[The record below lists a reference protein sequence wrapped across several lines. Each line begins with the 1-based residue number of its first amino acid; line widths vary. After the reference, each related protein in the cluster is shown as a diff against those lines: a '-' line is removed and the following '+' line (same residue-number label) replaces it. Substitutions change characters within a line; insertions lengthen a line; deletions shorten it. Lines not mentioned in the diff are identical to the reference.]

1 MSNVLTRA
9 ARPLIMDASAKAVL
23 MALCDMAREPDDADR
38 PAQAWPP
45 LRGQEGAVGLCDWTC
60 LSERS
65 VQRGMRV
72 LLAAGHVSRR
82 QLRHG
87 ALYTILIP
95 VQIEAG
101 GGARS
106 SPANMTP
113 EDEATPVN
121 MAPEPSLTHANMT
134 PTPVILAP
142 TPANMTPKALGS
154 ITKREKATPSLSRD
168 DEKRENG
175 SRLPADF
182 SFPDEWL
189 TWAAA
194 QRGWSRADVSR
205 EAENFRDYWIAQ
217 PGARGRKSDWAATWR
232 VWIRKS
238 HRRSTIDTNEL
249 PTVRAARDAAAM
261 MERR

>member
-1 MSNVLTRA
+1 MSNALTRA
-9 ARPLIMDASAKAVL
+9 ARPLVMDASAKAVL

-45 LRGQEGAVGLCDWTC
+45 LRGRDGAIGLCDWTC

-65 VQRGMRV
+65 VQRGMQV

-87 ALYTILIP
+87 ALYTIHVP
-95 VQIEAG
+95 AQIDPG
-101 GGARS
+101 GGAKS
-106 SPANMTP
+106 SHA
-113 EDEATPVN
+113 N
-121 MAPEPSLTHANMT
+121 MAPEDGDTPANIAPEPPLTPANMT

-142 TPANMTPKALGS
+142 TPVNMTPKALGS
-154 ITKREKATPSLSRD
+154 ISKREKATPSLSRAD
-168 DEKRENG
+168 QKRETG
-175 SRLPADF
+175 SRLPPDF
-182 SFPDEWL
+182 AVPAEWL
-189 TWAAA
+189 TWAASE
-194 QRGWSRADVSR
+194 RGWSRADVNR
-205 EAENFRDYWIAQ
+205 EADNFRDYWISQ

-238 HRRSTIDTNEL
+238 HRRSTVDTNEL
-249 PTVRAARDAAAM
+249 PTVRAAREAAAM